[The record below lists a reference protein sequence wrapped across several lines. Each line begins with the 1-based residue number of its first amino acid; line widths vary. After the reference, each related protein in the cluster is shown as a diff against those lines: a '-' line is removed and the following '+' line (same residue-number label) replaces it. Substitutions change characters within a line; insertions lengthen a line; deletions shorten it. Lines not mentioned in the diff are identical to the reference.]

1 MEDRAARGKR
11 LLLYGMVALVLV
23 TIVSVY
29 VAAWVITAPLGAEFT
44 SVAWKTTLI
53 VGVIAIVA
61 SAVVWFVYTK
71 AILKE

>member
-1 MEDRAARGKR
+1 MEDRVARGKK

-23 TIVSVY
+23 TIISVFVSL
-29 VAAWVITAPLGAEFT
+29 WVITAPLGSDFT
-44 SVAWKTTLI
+44 GVAVKTTLI

-61 SAVVWFVYTK
+61 AAVVWFIYTK

>member
-23 TIVSVY
+23 TVVSVF
-29 VAAWVITAPLGAEFT
+29 VALWIITAPLGSEFT
-44 SVAWKTTLI
+44 GIAIKTTLI
-53 VGVIAIVA
+53 VGVITIVA
-61 SAVVWFVYTK
+61 SAVVWYIYTK